1 MRRFMITLF
10 LFLTLAPYA
19 QAARTYRTW
28 EDDTIKLY
36 SPREQDWTYVTP
48 ENYEENM
55 ELIISHGFDE
65 EDARKRYES
74 GEIIFEA
81 YHAKALKD
89 GCLRLQVIETP
100 YTREIWD
107 HTSLSSE
114 GRQELLEDLDTN
126 KTDLPFEFR
135 APKYGTWNG
144 AGKNNYV
151 DSGFVSMPPYTYE
164 SGRLNMQIRNGK
176 AYVLSYV
183 AHHPSTRWDRIKDA
197 EEKAVRERLDDMNLL
212 MDRLPRGV
220 ELTLEGPDTLQVA
233 REGLTITGKSDK
245 GAEVTVYCE
254 GAQANCST
262 ESSGNFTA
270 DIAFHDVGEYDVV
283 ITASKKGA
291 TDTTVT
297 LPVLVTRDMCTLL
310 ISEAPHPIE
319 ELGEKTISGQT
330 LPGAEVHIN
339 TGREKLKIYADDE
352 NGKFSETLDMTRY
365 GVYPIEIEAFYEGL
379 ETAEISY
386 ASSAVT
392 DAKTMIKQAKERL
405 TGLKLKSFIDDPEAH
420 VGEMVSYEARID
432 EITYVRGGLEIRAST
447 KDANGKRQTYMLS
460 TYGYAEDQIYEGMR
474 LTFYGEV
481 RGYDEMATK
490 DGETLTLP
498 CVHVDC
504 AQWLIIVE

>member
-1 MRRFMITLF
+1 MRRVVITFIL
-10 LFLTLAPYA
+10 LLMLAPCA

-28 EDDTIKLY
+28 ADDTIKLY

-55 ELIISHGFDE
+55 ELITSHGFDE
-65 EDARKRYES
+65 KDARKRYES

-81 YHAKALKD
+81 YHTKALED

-114 GRQELLEDLDTN
+114 ERQELLEDLDAN

-197 EEKAVRERLDDMNLL
+197 EEKAVRERLDDMILL
-212 MDRLPRGV
+212 MARFPRGV
-220 ELTLEGPDTLQVA
+220 ELTREGPDTLLVA
-233 REGLTITGKSDK
+233 REGLTISGKSDK
-245 GAEVTVYCE
+245 GAEVTVFCE
-254 GAQANCST
+254 GAQTSCSM
-262 ESSGNFTA
+262 ESGGSFTV
-270 DIAFHDVGEYDVV
+270 DVAFADVGEYDIV

-330 LPGAEVHIN
+330 LPGAEVHIS
-339 TGREKLKIYADDE
+339 TGRETLKIYADDE

-365 GVYPIEIEAFYEGL
+365 GGYPIEIEAFYEGL
-379 ETAEISY
+379 ETAEITF

-405 TGLKLKSFIDDPEAH
+405 TGLKLKSFIEDPEAH

-481 RGYDEMATK
+481 RGYDEMTTK

-504 AQWLIIVE
+504 AQWLVIVE

>member
-1 MRRFMITLF
+1 MKRILITLF
-10 LFLTLAPYA
+10 LLLMLAPCA

-28 EDDTIKLY
+28 ADDTIKLY

-48 ENYEENM
+48 DNYAENM
-55 ELIISHGFDE
+55 DLIISHGFDE
-65 EDARKRYES
+65 EDACTRYES

-114 GRQELLEDLDTN
+114 GRQELLDDLASG
-126 KTDLPFEFR
+126 KTDLPFDFR
-135 APKYGTWNG
+135 GPRYWTWNG
-144 AGKNNYV
+144 GGKNNYV

-164 SGRLNMQIRNGK
+164 SGRMNMQIRNGK

-183 AHHPSTRWDRIKDA
+183 AHHPSTRWDRINDA
-197 EEKAVRERLDDMNLL
+197 EETAVRERLKDMNLL

-233 REGLTITGKSDK
+233 RDGLMITGKSDK
-245 GAEVTVYCE
+245 GAHVTAFCE
-254 GAQANCST
+254 GAQATCST
-262 ESSGNFTA
+262 ESNGSFTA
-270 DIAFHDVGEYDVV
+270 EVAFDAEGEYDVV
-283 ITASKKGA
+283 LTASKKGA
-291 TDTTVT
+291 TDTTVV

-339 TGREKLKIYADDE
+339 TGRRQLEIYADDE
-352 NGKFSETLDMTRY
+352 GKFSETLDMTRY
-365 GVYPIEIEAFYEGL
+365 GVYPIEVEAIYEGL
-379 ETAEISY
+379 ETAKISF

-432 EITYVRGGLEIRAST
+432 EIVYVRGGLRIRAST
-447 KDANGKRQTYMLS
+447 KDGSGKRQTYMLR
-460 TYGYAEDQIYEGMR
+460 TYGYAQDQLYEGMR

-481 RGYDEMATK
+481 CGFDEMTTGE
-490 DGETLTLP
+490 GETLTLP
-498 CVHVDC
+498 CVQVDC
-504 AQWLIIVE
+504 AQWLIIRE